1 MESKIFQYYNNSR
14 EFFGKANKCL
24 YLKNDGEVL
33 WDGSFYEEIDLKMYI
48 NAVRAVQDLKINEY
62 AEKGIFLEVCP
73 SSNIYIS
80 SLNSIEEHPV
90 FRWNPPVR
98 SWLDRKF
105 NESKIGKNIINVCI
119 NTDDP
124 AISPTNTENEFMLL
138 KLGAENLMD
147 DADDIRGIDTWINS
161 LKQYNEKVFFDTYKT
176 VGVTILRQL
185 RGEAIFHSMIFGQ
198 HERRSAHTAGRWAI
212 SPNL

>member
-14 EFFGKANKCL
+14 EFFGKTNKCL

-48 NAVRAVQDLKINEY
+48 NTVRAVQDLKINEY
-62 AEKGIFLEVCP
+62 TEKGIILEVCP

-80 SLNSIEEHPV
+80 SLNCTEEHPV

-105 NESKIGKNIINVCI
+105 NESKIRKNIINVCI

-124 AISPTNTENEFMLL
+124 AIFPTNMENEFVLL

-147 DADDIRGIDTWINS
+147 DTDDIRDIDTWINS

-176 VGVTILRQL
+176 VGVTI
-185 RGEAIFHSMIFGQ
+185 
-198 HERRSAHTAGRWAI
+198 
-212 SPNL
+212 